1 MIIFSLTPKKDYD
14 LIILNDSYDDSVTK
28 LIYVILKSKYLL

>member
-28 LIYVILKSKYLL
+28 LIYVILKSI